1 VNSPKTTSDP
11 FAGSNP
17 FAVSFAGSR
26 KRLPTPLLVPLLF
39 LLLVPEN
46 DFRPL
51 CWFWNGLGFDLDIL
65 AEESGMLS
73 ECRQLAAS
81 HIDMMFHVFCE
92 LGHGVGLD
100 AAVRGMGLAGKLEG
114 MKGADAPVLWA
125 EGKREEVLQY
135 VGQDVRATLEL
146 ATACEASGMFR
157 WVARSGKVRSM
168 ALAEGWLMVSEAQ
181 RLPLPDTSWMDSP
194 WERERFTGWMG

>member
-1 VNSPKTTSDP
+1 MNTTRRYLAFDIETAATNEDGSDWR
-11 FAGSNP
+11 SC
-17 FAVSFAGSR
+17 
-26 KRLPTPLLVPLLF
+26 
-39 LLLVPEN
+39 
-46 DFRPL
+46 RPL
-51 CWFWNGLGFDLDIL
+51 GISCAATLLGDSQQPTLWHGGDRVNPNDRMSQEEAAALVRYLEDQVARGFTLLTWNGLGFDLDIL

-125 EGKREEVLQY
+125 EGKREEVLHWRQPAKP
-135 VGQDVRATLEL
+135 RACS
-146 ATACEASGMFR
+146 AGSPVAARCDR
-157 WVARSGKVRSM
+157 WLWPRG
-168 ALAEGWLMVSEAQ
+168 G
-181 RLPLPDTSWMDSP
+181 
-194 WERERFTGWMG
+194 

>member
-1 VNSPKTTSDP
+1 
-11 FAGSNP
+11 
-17 FAVSFAGSR
+17 
-26 KRLPTPLLVPLLF
+26 LLF

-100 AAVRGMGLAGKLEG
+100 AAARGMGPAGKLEG